1 MDVEAKAMTGG
12 GPERPVGERSSA
24 ALSLVV
30 PFYNEEDNVEPLV
43 ERIHAALA
51 DYPQRWE
58 LILVNDGSAD
68 ATGARMVAARA
79 RWGRHVRVVDL
90 QRNFGQTAALQA
102 GIDYSRGDVIAL
114 MDGDLQNDPLD
125 IPDMVARLIDEDLD
139 LVTGWRK
146 SRKDSLSRRIPS
158 RIANRL
164 IRDITQVELHDYG
177 CSLKVFRAHIL
188 RGVRL
193 YGEMH
198 RFIPAWLA
206 TRTSAA
212 RIREHVVRHHARVA
226 GRSKY
231 GLSRAW
237 RVIIDLL
244 AVYFFMR
251 FRARPGHFFGA
262 IGLFFGAIGAA
273 VLAYL
278 IGVKLLYGEDIGD
291 RPLLLGG
298 IMCVVLSVQLLTTGV
313 LSEMMSRTYF
323 ESADNKSYL
332 VRNEGQAVAAGPQD
346 WKLPPPA

>member
-1 MDVEAKAMTGG
+1 MEVKVQRATDMGG
-12 GPERPVGERSSA
+12 AVNEGSEHRSAS
-24 ALSLVV
+24 LSIVV

-43 ERIHAALA
+43 ERIHAALTG
-51 DYPQRWE
+51 YGHPWE

-68 ATGARMVAARA
+68 DTGSKIIEARA
-79 RWGRHVRVVDL
+79 RWGRHVRAIDL

-114 MDGDLQNDPLD
+114 MDGDLQNDPED
-125 IPDMVARLIDEDLD
+125 IPEMVARLLNEDLD
-139 LVTGWRK
+139 LLAGWRK
-146 SRKDSLSRRIPS
+146 SRKDRLSRRIPS

-164 IRDITQVELHDYG
+164 IRKITRVELHDYG

-206 TRTSAA
+206 TRTAPA
-212 RIREHVVRHHARVA
+212 RIREHIVRHHPRVA

-231 GLSRAW
+231 GISRAW

-262 IGLFFGAIGAA
+262 IGFFFGVIGAA
-273 VLAYL
+273 VLSYL
-278 IGVKLLYGEDIGD
+278 IAIKFLFGENIGD

-298 IMCVVLSVQLLTTGV
+298 IMCIVLSVQLLTTGV
-313 LSEMMSRTYF
+313 LSEMITRTYF
-323 ESADNKSYL
+323 ESGDSKSYT
-332 VRNEGQAVAAGPQD
+332 VRDEGQASAAGSQD
-346 WKLPPPA
+346 WKLPA